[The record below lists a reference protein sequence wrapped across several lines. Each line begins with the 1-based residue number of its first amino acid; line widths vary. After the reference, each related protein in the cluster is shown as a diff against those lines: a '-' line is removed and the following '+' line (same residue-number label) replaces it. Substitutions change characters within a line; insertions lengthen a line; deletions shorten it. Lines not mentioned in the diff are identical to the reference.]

1 MCDLQLGSVDI
12 LAQMSEELDALKAKR
27 RKRRNYGTRTGI
39 VLDDDTPTQIDSDTS
54 ILSKCSAIIRR

>member
-1 MCDLQLGSVDI
+1 MCDLQLGSIDI

-39 VLDDDTPTQIDSDTS
+39 VLDDDTPT
-54 ILSKCSAIIRR
+54 

>member
-27 RKRRNYGTRTGI
+27 RNYGTRTGI
-39 VLDDDTPTQIDSDTS
+39 VLDDDTPT
-54 ILSKCSAIIRR
+54 